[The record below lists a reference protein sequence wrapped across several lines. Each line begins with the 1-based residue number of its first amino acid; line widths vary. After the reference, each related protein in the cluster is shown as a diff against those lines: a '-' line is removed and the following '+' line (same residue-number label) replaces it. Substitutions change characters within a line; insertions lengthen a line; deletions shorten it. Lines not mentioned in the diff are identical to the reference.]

1 MTSDREEP
9 SHSFPYAG
17 AVVLLSM
24 MHIYIYHPLK
34 KIQFSEL
41 SHEAVQTSLAF
52 NLEHRL

>member
-1 MTSDREEP
+1 MTSDGEEP

-24 MHIYIYHPLK
+24 VHIYISSTK